1 MLDMLKGA
9 LVGFGVALLML
20 TPPIVHFVTGPLG
33 PLVGGFFGGSRAK
46 ATFPVAVGVG
56 LLMALFM
63 VAPVGGLVA
72 LGTVFDIPFL
82 PQSVLDALGVV
93 AVVIVVYTGMM
104 GTVGAVIGGRVAGKA
119 EETPDS

>member
-1 MLDMLKGA
+1 MLKGA

-46 ATFPVAVGVG
+46 ATLPKAAGVG